1 MEGNRIE
8 VEVDGSPTPS
18 IQWLKNGQEVK
29 DDLSDGKKHALV
41 VSPTESSSNYSVIVK
56 SGDQSSSSDQISGN
70 VTIRSDPALKDVTVH
85 LNTEVI
91 LTVNTSEYNRS
102 DITWSKESVTSGTAE
117 SRSASYKLQVTQT
130 SEKIAAP
137 APTTPSEPVVKPKIK
152 RGLSDVSAIQNQKDT
167 ELVVETETSI
177 SESSSSKES
186 RAVKWFVDDIEIVEI
201 DTRYKIVTEES
212 SGTYKLIVKEAN
224 EGTAGLY
231 KCKISNEAGYSE
243 TSAEFTVSSKPEFM
257 QELEDREALEGKAIF
272 SPS

>member
-1 MEGNRIE
+1 MDGKRIE
-8 VEVDGSPTPS
+8 VEVDGSPRPS

-41 VSPTESSSNYSVIVK
+41 VSPSDSSSNYSVIVK
-56 SGDQSSSSDQISGN
+56 SGDQSCSSDQISGN

-91 LTVNTSEYNRS
+91 LTVNTSEYNKS
-102 DITWSKESVTSGTAE
+102 DITWSKESVTPGTAD

-130 SEKIAAP
+130 SEQIAAP
-137 APTTPSEPVVKPKIK
+137 VATTPNEPVVKPKIK
-152 RGLSDVSAIQNQKDT
+152 RGLSDVSALQNQKDT
-167 ELVVETETSI
+167 ELIVETSI
-177 SESSSSKES
+177 SESSEES

-224 EGTAGLY
+224 EGTAGVY

-272 SPS
+272 SSS

>member
-1 MEGNRIE
+1 MDGTRIE

-18 IQWLKNGQEVK
+18 IQWLKNGEEVK

-41 VSPTESSSNYSVIVK
+41 VSPSDSSSNYSVIVK

-91 LTVNTSEYNRS
+91 LTVNTSEYNKS
-102 DITWSKESVTSGTAE
+102 DITWSKESVTPGTGE

-130 SEKIAAP
+130 SEQIAAP
-137 APTTPSEPVVKPKIK
+137 AATTPNEPVVKPKIK
-152 RGLSDVSAIQNQKDT
+152 RGLSDVSALQNQKDT
-167 ELVVETETSI
+167 ELIVETSI

-186 RAVKWFVDDIEIVEI
+186 RTVKWFIDDIEIVEI
-201 DTRYKIVTEES
+201 DTRYKIMTEES

-224 EGTAGLY
+224 EGTAGVY

-272 SPS
+272 SSS

>member
-1 MEGNRIE
+1 MDGKRIE

-29 DDLSDGKKHALV
+29 DDLSDGKKHAVV
-41 VSPTESSSNYSVIVK
+41 VSPSDSSSNYSVIVK

-91 LTVNTSEYNRS
+91 LTVNTSEYNKS
-102 DITWSKESVTSGTAE
+102 DITWSKESVTPGTGE

-130 SEKIAAP
+130 SEQIVAP
-137 APTTPSEPVVKPKIK
+137 AASTPSEPVVKPKIK
-152 RGLSDVSAIQNQKDT
+152 RGLSDVSALQNQKDT
-167 ELVVETETSI
+167 ELIVESSI
-177 SESSSSKES
+177 SESSKES
-186 RAVKWFVDDIEIVEI
+186 VKWFVDDIEIVEI

-212 SGTYKLIVKEAN
+212 SGRYKLIVKEAN
-224 EGTAGLY
+224 EGTAGVY
-231 KCKISNEAGYSE
+231 KCRISNEAGYSE

-272 SPS
+272 SSS

>member
-1 MEGNRIE
+1 MDGKRIE

-41 VSPTESSSNYSVIVK
+41 VSPSDSSSNYSVIVK
-56 SGDQSSSSDQISGN
+56 SGDQSSSSDEISGN

-91 LTVNTSEYNRS
+91 LTVNTSEYNKS
-102 DITWSKESVTSGTAE
+102 AITWSKESVTPGTAE
-117 SRSASYKLQVTQT
+117 SRSASYKLQVTQS
-130 SEKIAAP
+130 SEQIAAP
-137 APTTPSEPVVKPKIK
+137 VETTPSEPVVKPKIK
-152 RGLSDVSAIQNQKDT
+152 RGLSDVSALQNQKDT
-167 ELVVETETSI
+167 ELIVETSI
-177 SESSSSKES
+177 SESSSSEES
-186 RAVKWFVDDIEIVEI
+186 VKWFVDDIEIVEI

-212 SGTYKLIVKEAN
+212 SGRYKLIVKEAN
-224 EGTAGLY
+224 EGTAGVY

-272 SPS
+272 SSS